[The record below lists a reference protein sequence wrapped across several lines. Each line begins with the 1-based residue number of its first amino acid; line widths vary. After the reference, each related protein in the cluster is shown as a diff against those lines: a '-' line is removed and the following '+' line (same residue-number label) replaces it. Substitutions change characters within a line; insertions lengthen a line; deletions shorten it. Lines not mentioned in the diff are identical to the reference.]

1 MIKFF
6 ITQVNGCWI
15 IIFPT
20 VETLEDEQQISFIRT
35 FIQEVAR
42 YAEHFHD
49 GEQFITIKENHH
61 EAWFRILPQFDK
73 QEFITW
79 LKMTMCYFEGVA
91 IGVDIVDLENY

>member
-15 IIFPT
+15 IMFPT
-20 VETLEDEQQISFIRT
+20 VESLEDEQQISFIRT

-42 YAEHFHD
+42 Y
-49 GEQFITIKENHH
+49 GEQFKTVKNNHH
-61 EAWFRILPQFDK
+61 EAWFRILPQFNK
-73 QEFITW
+73 REFITW